1 MGAQLAS
8 LASMVAAD
16 REETDLCQLYAR
28 HFTTLRADTD
38 GLKTQFYK
46 LRYQVYCVENAFE
59 DPASQIDEME
69 RDGFDDHS
77 VSSLLVHRHTGV
89 VAGGVR
95 LILPY
100 KGEAERELP
109 LLRLCDRDALAF
121 HARELPAGRTAEV
134 SRNAISKQSR
144 RLMTALS
151 SSGVATPHQL
161 MRHLS
166 LGLLAAVVR
175 MSAEHGI
182 THICAMTEAP
192 TLRMLARLGLHF
204 RKFGPAVEHHGLRQP
219 AHVDLDT
226 LLARAW
232 VERPDVWALITRNGL
247 DWPLNRGL
255 ALAADWPARSRTA
268 H

>member
-1 MGAQLAS
+1 MGFQSAALAS
-8 LASMVAAD
+8 HAAAD
-16 REETDLCQLYAR
+16 RGKTDLCQLYAR

-38 GLKTQFYK
+38 GLKIQFYK

-59 DPASQIDEME
+59 DPASQIDGME

-89 VAGGVR
+89 IAGGIR

-100 KGEAERELP
+100 EGEAERELP
-109 LLRLCDRDALAF
+109 VLRLCDRSALAF
-121 HARELPAGRTAEV
+121 PARELPAGRTAEI
-134 SRNAISKQSR
+134 SRQAISKQSR
-144 RLMTALS
+144 RLLAELS
-151 SSGVATPHQL
+151 SNGIATPHQL

-175 MSAEHGI
+175 MSAEYGI
-182 THICAMTEAP
+182 THICAMMEAP
-192 TLRMLARLGLHF
+192 SLRMFARLGLHF
-204 RKFGPAVEHHGLRQP
+204 RKLGPAVEHHGLRQP

-247 DWPLNRGL
+247 DWPLNQGL
-255 ALAADWPARSRTA
+255 ALAADWPARRRTA